1 MKLTRKIEK
10 TFRLDTY
17 TSGAALRNLN
27 RIQWILRN
35 GSADTG
41 TFLRTWLNRE
51 LRQQWHARGQA
62 QKIDYILA
70 AGTRSNKLRHVGAA
84 LSLVASF
91 SAVSQAQ
98 TVANLPSI
106 GFVSNASTPADSLGI
121 RPAHLWS
128 VDYVKL
134 LWSDTG
140 AVLTAPAHWNEM
152 DWMCAGFAAA
162 GIGAAASL
170 DNAIKDNVQAHRTA
184 GQDRFLNQYQN
195 LGAAWSFGVI
205 GAFEIWGEA
214 GSNTTAKDTAMDALT
229 ASIIGPGLIGTS
241 LKYAVGRVRPNTASN
256 AFEFKPFSNNQSFP
270 SGHASQAF
278 AVATAI
284 AENYPVWWVQ
294 TLCYGGAGLVGYARI
309 EQNAHYAS
317 DVVAGALLGWAVAR
331 TVVHRH
337 IAPPNPEKLNWS
349 LCADGDGARL
359 VFFKSF

>member
-1 MKLTRKIEK
+1 MAPLFPKL
-10 TFRLDTY
+10 LY
-17 TSGAALRNLN
+17 
-27 RIQWILRN
+27 
-35 GSADTG
+35 
-41 TFLRTWLNRE
+41 
-51 LRQQWHARGQA
+51 
-62 QKIDYILA
+62 
-70 AGTRSNKLRHVGAA
+70 VVAA
-84 LSLVASF
+84 LSLATSF

-106 GFVSNASTPADSLGI
+106 GFVSNASTPSDSLGI

-140 AVLTAPAHWNEM
+140 AVLTAPAHWDEM
-152 DWMCAGFAAA
+152 NWMYAGFAAA
-162 GIGAAASL
+162 GIGTAASL
-170 DNAIKDNVQAHRTA
+170 DNTIKDNVQTHRTA
-184 GQDRFLNQYQN
+184 GEDRFFNQYQN
-195 LGAAWSFGVI
+195 LGAAWSFGII

-214 GSNTTAKDTAMDALT
+214 SGNTIAKNTAMDALT

-241 LKYAVGRVRPNTASN
+241 MKYVVGRVRPNTATRT
-256 AFEFKPFSNNQSFP
+256 FEFKPFSKNQSFP
-270 SGHASQAF
+270 SGHASEAF

-284 AENYPVWWVQ
+284 AENYPAWWVQ

-331 TVVHRH
+331 AVVHRH
-337 IAPPNPEKLNWS
+337 NGPPNPEKLNWT
-349 LCADGDGARL
+349 LCADEGGARL

>member
-1 MKLTRKIEK
+1 MTPL
-10 TFRLDTY
+10 F
-17 TSGAALRNLN
+17 
-27 RIQWILRN
+27 Q
-35 GSADTG
+35 
-41 TFLRTWLNRE
+41 E
-51 LRQQWHARGQA
+51 LRP
-62 QKIDYILA
+62 
-70 AGTRSNKLRHVGAA
+70 VVAA

-91 SAVSQAQ
+91 SALSQAQ

-106 GFVSNASTPADSLGI
+106 GFVNNASTSPDSLGI

-140 AVLTAPAHWNEM
+140 AVLTGPAHWDKL
-152 DWMCAGFAAA
+152 DWMYAGFAAA

-170 DNAIKDNVQAHRTA
+170 DNTIKVNVQAHRTA
-184 GQDRFLNQYQN
+184 GQDRFFDKYQN
-195 LGAAWSFGVI
+195 LGSAWSFGVI
-205 GAFEIWGEA
+205 GAFEIWGEV
-214 GSNTTAKDTAMDALT
+214 GGNTTAKNTAMDALT

-241 LKYAVGRVRPNTASN
+241 LKYAVGRVRPNTASRT
-256 AFEFKPFSNNQSFP
+256 FEFKPFSNNQSFP
-270 SGHASQAF
+270 SGHASEAF
-278 AVATAI
+278 TVATAI

-317 DVVAGALLGWAVAR
+317 DVVAGSLLGWAVAR
-331 TVVHRH
+331 AVVHRH
-337 IAPPNPEKLNWS
+337 NGPLNPNKLNWS

>member
-1 MKLTRKIEK
+1 MISHFLLCGPIGPQVKSAIHG
-10 TFRLDTY
+10 FRLDNT
-17 TSGAALRNLN
+17 
-27 RIQWILRN
+27 
-35 GSADTG
+35 
-41 TFLRTWLNRE
+41 
-51 LRQQWHARGQA
+51 
-62 QKIDYILA
+62 
-70 AGTRSNKLRHVGAA
+70 
-84 LSLVASF
+84 
-91 SAVSQAQ
+91 
-98 TVANLPSI
+98 
-106 GFVSNASTPADSLGI
+106 
-121 RPAHLWS
+121 
-128 VDYVKL
+128 
-134 LWSDTG
+134 
-140 AVLTAPAHWNEM
+140 
-152 DWMCAGFAAA
+152 
-162 GIGAAASL
+162 
-170 DNAIKDNVQAHRTA
+170 IKDNVQAHRTT
-184 GQDRFLNQYQN
+184 GEDRFFNQYQN